1 MKKTEDRIESVVG
14 REDEIADLGA
24 ASELTQGAPGL
35 PEEFENR
42 IPQVGIS
49 D

>member
-1 MKKTEDRIESVVG
+1 MKKPEDHIESVAEHDDG
-14 REDEIADLGA
+14 IADLGA

>member
-1 MKKTEDRIESVVG
+1 MKRIEEYNDSVVELEG
-14 REDEIADLGA
+14 DIVDLGA
-24 ASELTQGAPGL
+24 ASELTQGVPGL

>member
-1 MKKTEDRIESVVG
+1 MKKIENHDDGVVEREEDIVE
-14 REDEIADLGA
+14 LGA
-24 ASELTQGAPGL
+24 ASVLTQGAPGL

>member
-1 MKKTEDRIESVVG
+1 MKKTEDRIESAVG
-14 REDEIADLGA
+14 LGDDIADLGA